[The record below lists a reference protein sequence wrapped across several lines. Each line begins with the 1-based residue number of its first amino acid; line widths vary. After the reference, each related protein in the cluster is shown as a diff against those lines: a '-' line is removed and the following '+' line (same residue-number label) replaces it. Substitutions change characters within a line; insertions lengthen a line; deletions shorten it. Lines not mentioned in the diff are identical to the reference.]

1 MKGFKVIIISLE
13 LWQKGKMRLSSA
25 VFYNRL
31 KFRVFLGV
39 AALEIP
45 CPVLSCLEDFGA
57 SMQDQIFLGPL
68 TRQMGKKEAGTDG
81 QAEATP
87 RMFPR
92 ECKKA

>member
-25 VFYNRL
+25 EIEIQSVPGSCC
-31 KFRVFLGV
+31 LGDS
-39 AALEIP
+39 LS
-45 CPVLSCLEDFGA
+45 CPVLSRRFWCFHAGSNLPWTSHKAD
-57 SMQDQIFLGPL
+57 
-68 TRQMGKKEAGTDG
+68 GKKEAGTDG

-92 ECKKA
+92 EPKKT